1 MLQQVLKLFQEEQ
14 LLQMLFAPY
23 LVVFQIEFVFVNHL
37 LILRLRLRLPLNQM
51 LIDSAMPIANYYLM
65 LNDLLMLKPIQ
76 MQTLTQRSR
85 LIQKQILIQR
95 LMSTQM

>member
-23 LVVFQIEFVFVNHL
+23 LVVFQIDFVFVNHL

-65 LNDLLMLKPIQ
+65 LKPILRQTLIDLLMFKLI
-76 MQTLTQRSR
+76 QTLT
-85 LIQKQILIQR
+85 LIR
-95 LMSTQM
+95 T

>member
-23 LVVFQIEFVFVNHL
+23 LVVFQIDFVFVNHL

-65 LNDLLMLKPIQ
+65 LKPILRQTLIDLLMLKLI
-76 MQTLTQRSR
+76 QTLT
-85 LIQKQILIQR
+85 LIR
-95 LMSTQM
+95 T